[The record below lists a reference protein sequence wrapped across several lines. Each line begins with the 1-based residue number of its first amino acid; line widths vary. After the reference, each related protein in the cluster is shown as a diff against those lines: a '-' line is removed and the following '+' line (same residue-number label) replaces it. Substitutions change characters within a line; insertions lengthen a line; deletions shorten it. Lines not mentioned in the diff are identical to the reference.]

1 MRGSVILALLAV
13 ASSSF
18 FGATATASEGWPTA
32 AVERQAIF
40 SDPNNLTADW
50 VGPGVCNYT
59 SVYCA
64 SLPSGPDRR
73 GALVV
78 AEELA
83 LLADLAL
90 LHLNSNRFCD
100 VLPRAL
106 CRLRILHELDL
117 SNNRFVGPFPDV
129 VLDLPALHFLDL
141 CFNDFEGVVP
151 PCLFDRLLD
160 AIFLNHNR
168 LRFQLPDNFGNS
180 PASGVVLARNAFG
193 GCLPVSVANMS
204 GTLKEILLI
213 NNGLSSCFLPEIG
226 LLRELTVLDVSF
238 NQLAGPLPLKL
249 ALMRKL
255 EQLDVAHNLLTGA
268 VPSGICDLPR
278 LKNFTLAYNFFTGE
292 APSCARLVA

>member
-1 MRGSVILALLAV
+1 
-13 ASSSF
+13 
-18 FGATATASEGWPTA
+18 
-32 AVERQAIF
+32 
-40 SDPNNLTADW
+40 
-50 VGPGVCNYT
+50 VCNYT

-64 SLPSGPDRR
+64 PLPSGPDRR
-73 GALVV
+73 GALAV
-78 AEELA
+78 AEVNLNHGDIVGFLPPELA

-106 CRLRILHELDL
+106 RRLRLLHELDL

-129 VLDLPALHFLDL
+129 VLDLPALRFLDL
-141 CFNDFEGVVP
+141 RFNDFEGVVP

-180 PASGVVLARNAFG
+180 PASGVVLAHNAFG

-204 GTLKEILLI
+204 STLKEILLI
-213 NNGLSSCFLPEIG
+213 NNGLSSYFLPEIG
-226 LLRELTVLDVSF
+226 LLRELTVLYVSF

-249 ALMRKL
+249 TLMRKL

-268 VPSGICDLPR
+268 VLPGICDLPR
-278 LKNFTLAYNFFTGE
+278 LKNFTLTYNFFTGE